1 MNFSGFIV
9 CFCDNYSQYS
19 DSPFMAL
26 SGLISHAAMSRPRKI
41 QATVEL
47 QDPAP
52 NAAQAELAEENR
64 VRHAIVEAVLSHR
77 LPPGT
82 RLVETRLCEAFG
94 VNRTLLRR
102 VFVRLAGDK
111 VIELQHNRGAIV
123 AQPGPEEMRQV
134 FEARQLIE
142 NGIVRALGGR
152 ARPEALAA
160 IRKLVAQ
167 EQAAYQAGE
176 WSKWVRLSG
185 EYHLQ
190 VARLLGNT
198 ELEDILRSL
207 IARTTLMIALYD
219 SLGHNVCSFDEHNNI
234 LQALEAGDGERA
246 CTLMSA
252 HLHGAEVKLQPGSS
266 PPEVDLVAL
275 FTRLP

>member
-1 MNFSGFIV
+1 MVTVKKFLWHHTV
-9 CFCDNYSQYS
+9 LEQDNAMASPRTHKTATPERETSS
-19 DSPFMAL
+19 DAS
-26 SGLISHAAMSRPRKI
+26 
-41 QATVEL
+41 
-47 QDPAP
+47 
-52 NAAQAELAEENR
+52 QAELAEENR

-94 VNRTLLRR
+94 VNRSLLRR

-111 VIELQHNRGAIV
+111 VIELQHNKGAII

-134 FEARQLIE
+134 FEARRLIE
-142 NGIVRALGGR
+142 NGIIRSLGKK
-152 ARPEALAA
+152 ATPESLAA
-160 IRKLVAQ
+160 VRELITQ
-167 EQAAYQAGE
+167 EHAAYKAGE

-219 SLGHNVCSFDEHNNI
+219 SVGSNVCSFDEHNEI
-234 LQALEAGDGERA
+234 LKALESGDGEQA
-246 CTLMSA
+246 CTLMGA
-252 HLHGAEVKLQPGSS
+252 HLHGAEVKLQRDTSA
-266 PPEVDLVAL
+266 PEIDLVAL
-275 FTRLP
+275 FTQPL

>member
-1 MNFSGFIV
+1 
-9 CFCDNYSQYS
+9 
-19 DSPFMAL
+19 
-26 SGLISHAAMSRPRKI
+26 MSSPRKI
-41 QATVEL
+41 KPVADPQEL
-47 QDPAP
+47 PP
-52 NAAQAELAEENR
+52 NAAQTELAEENR

-111 VIELQHNRGAIV
+111 VIELQHNKGAII

-142 NGIVRALGGR
+142 NGIIRALGKK
-152 ARPEALAA
+152 ATPESLAA
-160 IRKLVAQ
+160 VRKLVKQ
-167 EQAAYQAGE
+167 EQTAHQAGD

-219 SLGHNVCSFDEHNNI
+219 SLGSNVCSFDEHHEI
-234 LQALEAGDGERA
+234 LKALESGDSERA
-246 CTLMSA
+246 CTLMDA
-252 HLHGAEVKLQPGSS
+252 HLHGAQVKLQRDSS
-266 PPEVDLVAL
+266 PPEIDLVAL
-275 FTRLP
+275 FARSG

>member
-1 MNFSGFIV
+1 MPS
-9 CFCDNYSQYS
+9 
-19 DSPFMAL
+19 
-26 SGLISHAAMSRPRKI
+26 PRKTKPAPEP
-41 QATVEL
+41 QEL
-47 QDPAP
+47 PP
-52 NAAQAELAEENR
+52 NAAQTELAEENR

-94 VNRTLLRR
+94 VNRSLLRR

-111 VIELQHNRGAIV
+111 VIELQHNKGAII

-142 NGIVRALGGR
+142 NGIIRVLGKK
-152 ARPEALAA
+152 ATKESLAA
-160 IRKLVAQ
+160 VRKLIKQ
-167 EQAAYQAGE
+167 EQAAHQAGD

-198 ELEDILRSL
+198 ELENILRSL

-219 SLGHNVCSFDEHNNI
+219 PLGHNVCSFDEHNHI
-234 LQALEAGDGERA
+234 LKALENGDSERA
-246 CTLMSA
+246 CTLMDA
-252 HLHGAEVKLQPGSS
+252 HLHGAEVKLRRDNNA
-266 PPEVDLVAL
+266 PEINLVAL
-275 FTRLP
+275 FSQPG

>member
-1 MNFSGFIV
+1 MPPPHKNKPATPPRETQP
-9 CFCDNYSQYS
+9 DASQ
-19 DSPFMAL
+19 L
-26 SGLISHAAMSRPRKI
+26 E
-41 QATVEL
+41 V
-47 QDPAP
+47 
-52 NAAQAELAEENR
+52 AEENR

-94 VNRTLLRR
+94 VNRSLLRR
-102 VFVRLAGDK
+102 VFVRLAGEK
-111 VIELQHNRGAIV
+111 VIELQHNKGAII

-142 NGIVRALGGR
+142 NGIVRSLGKKATPQAL
-152 ARPEALAA
+152 EAV
-160 IRKLVAQ
+160 RKLVAQ
-167 EQAAYQAGE
+167 ESAAYKAGE

-219 SLGHNVCSFDEHNNI
+219 SLGHNVCSFDEHNHI
-234 LQALEAGDGERA
+234 LDALESGDNEHA
-246 CTLMSA
+246 CKLMGD
-252 HLHGAEVKLQPGSS
+252 HLHGAQVKLQRDSS
-266 PPEVDLVAL
+266 PPEIDLVAL
-275 FTRLP
+275 FSIPS

>member
-1 MNFSGFIV
+1 ADFF
-9 CFCDNYSQYS
+9 
-19 DSPFMAL
+19 P
-26 SGLISHAAMSRPRKI
+26 AMSSPRKI
-41 QATVEL
+41 KTRAGPQALT
-47 QDPAP
+47 PS
-52 NAAQAELAEENR
+52 AAQAELAEENR

-111 VIELQHNRGAIV
+111 VIELQHNRGAII

-142 NGIVRALGGR
+142 NGIVRALGGK
-152 ARPEALAA
+152 ATTEALAA
-160 IRKLVAQ
+160 IRKLVMQ

-234 LQALEAGDGERA
+234 LQALEAGDAERA
-246 CTLMSA
+246 CSLMGA
-252 HLHGAEVKLQPGSS
+252 HLHGAEIKLQRDSG
-266 PPEVDLVAL
+266 PPQIDLVAL
-275 FTRLP
+275 FAPTA

>member
-1 MNFSGFIV
+1 
-9 CFCDNYSQYS
+9 
-19 DSPFMAL
+19 MA
-26 SGLISHAAMSRPRKI
+26 RPRI
-41 QATVEL
+41 QKSETHERETASDASL
-47 QDPAP
+47 
-52 NAAQAELAEENR
+52 AELAEENR

-94 VNRTLLRR
+94 VSRTLLRR

-111 VIELQHNRGAIV
+111 VIELQHNKGAIV

-142 NGIVRALGGR
+142 NGILRSLGKK
-152 ARPEALAA
+152 ATPEALDAV
-160 IRKLVAQ
+160 RRLVVQ
-167 EQAAYQAGE
+167 ESAAYKAGD

-219 SLGHNVCSFDEHNNI
+219 SLGHNVCSFDEHNHI
-234 LQALEAGDGERA
+234 LDALESGENEHA
-246 CTLMSA
+246 CKLMGA
-252 HLHGAEVKLQPGSS
+252 HLHGAQVKLQRDSS
-266 PPEVDLVAL
+266 PPEIDLVAL
-275 FTRLP
+275 FSTPS

>member
-1 MNFSGFIV
+1 MVTVKKILWHHLGWFSEIA
-9 CFCDNYSQYS
+9 
-19 DSPFMAL
+19 MA
-26 SGLISHAAMSRPRKI
+26 RPRKNPST
-41 QATVEL
+41 AAP
-47 QDPAP
+47 QDAP
-52 NAAQAELAEENR
+52 SEASLNELAEENR

-94 VNRTLLRR
+94 VNRSLLRR

-111 VIELQHNRGAIV
+111 VIELQHNKGAII

-142 NGIVRALGGR
+142 NGIIRALGKK
-152 ARPEALAA
+152 ASPESLAA
-160 IRKLVAQ
+160 VRKLVEQ
-167 EQAAYQAGE
+167 EHAAYSAGE

-219 SLGHNVCSFDEHNNI
+219 SLGHNVCSFDEHNDI
-234 LQALEAGDGERA
+234 LTALETGDSERA

-252 HLHGAEVKLQPGSS
+252 HLHGAEVKLQRDTSA
-266 PPEVDLVAL
+266 PEIDLVAL
-275 FTRLP
+275 FTRPA

>member
-1 MNFSGFIV
+1 MSNSRRIKEIAGP
-9 CFCDNYSQYS
+9 Q
-19 DSPFMAL
+19 
-26 SGLISHAAMSRPRKI
+26 GL
-41 QATVEL
+41 T
-47 QDPAP
+47 P

-82 RLVETRLCEAFG
+82 RLVEARLCEAFG
-94 VNRTLLRR
+94 INRTLLRR

-111 VIELQHNRGAIV
+111 VIELQHNRGAII

-142 NGIVRALGGR
+142 NGIIRALGKK
-152 ARPEALAA
+152 ANPESLAA

-176 WSKWVRLSG
+176 WSRWVRLSG

-190 VARLLGNT
+190 VARLLGNA

-219 SLGHNVCSFDEHNNI
+219 SLGHNVCSFDEHNEI
-234 LQALEAGDGERA
+234 LKALEAGDGECA
-246 CTLMSA
+246 CKLMSE
-252 HLHGAEVKLQPGSS
+252 HLHGAEVKLQRDSS
-266 PPEVDLVAL
+266 PPEIDLVAL
-275 FTRLP
+275 FAARD

>member
-1 MNFSGFIV
+1 MVTVNE
-9 CFCDNYSQYS
+9 
-19 DSPFMAL
+19 
-26 SGLISHAAMSRPRKI
+26 GLWHYLGLARIDRTAMPRPRKN
-41 QATVEL
+41 QPVT
-47 QDPAP
+47 AP
-52 NAAQAELAEENR
+52 QETSPDASQTEAAEENR

-111 VIELQHNRGAIV
+111 VIELQHNKGAII

-134 FEARQLIE
+134 FEARRLIE
-142 NGIVRALGGR
+142 NGIIRALSKK
-152 ARPEALAA
+152 ATPEMLAA
-160 IRKLVAQ
+160 VRELVTQ
-167 EQAAYQAGE
+167 EHAAYQAGD

-219 SLGHNVCSFDEHNNI
+219 SLGSNVCSFDEHNDI
-234 LQALEAGDGERA
+234 LKALESGDGEHA
-246 CTLMSA
+246 CTLMDT
-252 HLHGAEVKLQPGSS
+252 HLHGAEVKLQRDATA
-266 PPEVDLVAL
+266 PEIDLVAL
-275 FTRLP
+275 FTQPA

>member
-1 MNFSGFIV
+1 MAPPNNTKHPTSP
-9 CFCDNYSQYS
+9 DENQSDASQWE
-19 DSPFMAL
+19 
-26 SGLISHAAMSRPRKI
+26 
-41 QATVEL
+41 V
-47 QDPAP
+47 
-52 NAAQAELAEENR
+52 AEESR

-94 VNRTLLRR
+94 VNRSLLRR
-102 VFVRLAGDK
+102 VFVRLAGEK
-111 VIELQHNRGAIV
+111 VIELQHNKGAII

-142 NGIVRALGGR
+142 NGIVRSLGKK
-152 ARPEALAA
+152 ATPEAIAVV
-160 IRKLVAQ
+160 RKLVVQ
-167 EQAAYQAGE
+167 ESAAYKAGD

-190 VARLLGNT
+190 LARLLGNT

-219 SLGHNVCSFDEHNNI
+219 SLGHNVCSFDEHNRI
-234 LQALEAGDGERA
+234 LDALESGHNESA
-246 CTLMSA
+246 CKLMDE
-252 HLHGAEVKLQPGSS
+252 HLHGAQVKLQRDSS
-266 PPEVDLVAL
+266 PPDVDLVAL
-275 FTRLP
+275 FSKPL

>member
-1 MNFSGFIV
+1 M
-9 CFCDNYSQYS
+9 
-19 DSPFMAL
+19 PP
-26 SGLISHAAMSRPRKI
+26 PRKNKSAAPPREI
-41 QATVEL
+41 QPDASQLEV
-47 QDPAP
+47 D
-52 NAAQAELAEENR
+52 EENR

-94 VNRTLLRR
+94 VNRSLLRR
-102 VFVRLAGDK
+102 VFVRLAGEK
-111 VIELQHNRGAIV
+111 VIELQHNKGAII

-142 NGIVRALGGR
+142 NGIVRSLGKKATPQAL
-152 ARPEALAA
+152 EAV
-160 IRKLVAQ
+160 RKLVAQ
-167 EQAAYQAGE
+167 ESAAYKAGE

-219 SLGHNVCSFDEHNNI
+219 SLGHNVCSFDEHNHI
-234 LQALEAGDGERA
+234 LDALESGDNEHA
-246 CTLMSA
+246 CKLMGD
-252 HLHGAEVKLQPGSS
+252 HLHGAQVKLQRDSS
-266 PPEVDLVAL
+266 PPEIDLVAL
-275 FTRLP
+275 FSIPS

>member
-1 MNFSGFIV
+1 MASPRTPKTANHERETS
-9 CFCDNYSQYS
+9 S
-19 DSPFMAL
+19 DAS
-26 SGLISHAAMSRPRKI
+26 
-41 QATVEL
+41 
-47 QDPAP
+47 
-52 NAAQAELAEENR
+52 QAELAEENR
-64 VRHAIVEAVLSHR
+64 VRHAIVEAVLAHR

-94 VNRTLLRR
+94 VNRSLLRR

-111 VIELQHNRGAIV
+111 VIELQHNKGAII

-134 FEARQLIE
+134 FEARRLIE
-142 NGIVRALGGR
+142 NGIIRELGKK
-152 ARPEALAA
+152 ATPESLAA
-160 IRKLVAQ
+160 VRELITQ
-167 EQAAYQAGE
+167 EHAAYKAGE

-219 SLGHNVCSFDEHNNI
+219 SLGSNVCSFDEHNDI
-234 LQALEAGDGERA
+234 LKALENGDGEQA
-246 CTLMSA
+246 CALMGA
-252 HLHGAEVKLQPGSS
+252 HLHGAEVKLQRDTGT
-266 PPEVDLVAL
+266 PEIDLVAL
-275 FTRLP
+275 FTQPL

>member
-1 MNFSGFIV
+1 
-9 CFCDNYSQYS
+9 
-19 DSPFMAL
+19 MAP
-26 SGLISHAAMSRPRKI
+26 SALISSHAMSNSSKTKQI
-41 QATVEL
+41 A
-47 QDPAP
+47 AP
-52 NAAQAELAEENR
+52 DAAQTELAEESR
-64 VRHAIVEAVLSHR
+64 VRHAIFEAVLAHR

-82 RLVETRLCEAFG
+82 RLVEARLCEAFG
-94 VNRTLLRR
+94 INRTLLRR

-111 VIELQHNRGAIV
+111 VIELQHNKGAII

-142 NGIVRALGGR
+142 NGIVRSLGSKATPAALS
-152 ARPEALAA
+152 AV
-160 IRKLVAQ
+160 RKLVEQ
-167 EQAAYQAGE
+167 ESAAYKAGE

-219 SLGHNVCSFDEHNNI
+219 SLGHNVCSFDEHSRI
-234 LQALEAGDGERA
+234 LDALESGENEHA
-246 CTLMSA
+246 CKLMSE
-252 HLHGAEVKLQPGSS
+252 HLHGAQEKLQRDSS
-266 PPEVDLVAL
+266 PPEIDLVAL
-275 FTRLP
+275 FSKTL

>member
-1 MNFSGFIV
+1 MVTVKKILWHHTVLEQDKAMASPRTHKTAIPERET
-9 CFCDNYSQYS
+9 SS
-19 DSPFMAL
+19 DAS
-26 SGLISHAAMSRPRKI
+26 
-41 QATVEL
+41 
-47 QDPAP
+47 
-52 NAAQAELAEENR
+52 QAELAEENR

-94 VNRTLLRR
+94 VNRSLLRR

-111 VIELQHNRGAIV
+111 VIELQHNKGAII

-134 FEARQLIE
+134 FEARRLIE
-142 NGIVRALGGR
+142 NGIIRSLGKK
-152 ARPEALAA
+152 ATPESLAA
-160 IRKLVAQ
+160 VRELITQ
-167 EQAAYQAGE
+167 EHAAYKAGE

-219 SLGHNVCSFDEHNNI
+219 SVGSNVCSFDEHNEI
-234 LQALEAGDGERA
+234 LKALESGDGEQA
-246 CTLMSA
+246 CTLMGK
-252 HLHGAEVKLQPGSS
+252 HLHGAEVKLQRDTSA
-266 PPEVDLVAL
+266 PEIDLIAL
-275 FTRLP
+275 FTQPL

>member
-1 MNFSGFIV
+1 MI
-9 CFCDNYSQYS
+9 
-19 DSPFMAL
+19 
-26 SGLISHAAMSRPRKI
+26 RPRPPPT
-41 QATVEL
+41 ANHERET
-47 QDPAP
+47 AS
-52 NAAQAELAEENR
+52 AASLTELAEENR

-94 VNRTLLRR
+94 VNRSLLRR

-111 VIELQHNRGAIV
+111 VIELQHNKGAII

-134 FEARQLIE
+134 FEARRLIE
-142 NGIVRALGGR
+142 NGIIRALGKK
-152 ARPEALAA
+152 ARPESLAA
-160 IRKLVAQ
+160 VRQLITQ
-167 EQAAYQAGE
+167 EHAAYKAGE

-219 SLGHNVCSFDEHNNI
+219 SVGSNVCSFDEHNDI
-234 LQALEAGDGERA
+234 LTALENGDGEQA
-246 CTLMSA
+246 CSLMGA
-252 HLHGAEVKLQPGSS
+252 HLHGAEVKLRRDTVA
-266 PPEVDLVAL
+266 PEIDLVAL
-275 FTRLP
+275 FTQPLQAL

>member
-1 MNFSGFIV
+1 MPAQRKNKTTTSPEET
-9 CFCDNYSQYS
+9 SQEAS
-19 DSPFMAL
+19 LLD
-26 SGLISHAAMSRPRKI
+26 
-41 QATVEL
+41 V
-47 QDPAP
+47 
-52 NAAQAELAEENR
+52 AEENR

-94 VNRTLLRR
+94 VSRSLLRR
-102 VFVRLAGDK
+102 VFVRLAGEK
-111 VIELQHNRGAIV
+111 VIELQHNKGAII

-142 NGIVRALGGR
+142 NGIVRSLGNK
-152 ARPEALAA
+152 ATPAALAA
-160 IRKLVAQ
+160 VRNLVEQ
-167 EQAAYQAGE
+167 ESAAYKAGE

-219 SLGHNVCSFDEHNNI
+219 SLGRNVCSFDEHSRI
-234 LQALEAGDGERA
+234 LDALESGENEHA
-246 CTLMSA
+246 CKLMSE
-252 HLHGAEVKLQPGSS
+252 HLHVAQVKLQRDSS
-266 PPEVDLVAL
+266 PPEIDLVAL
-275 FTRLP
+275 FSTPV